1 MQAQE
6 EREAAA
12 QAWTGE
18 EARTPPAQRA
28 ARPSCGRP
36 AGGAASAIRT
46 TATTFDENS
55 QLFSSKVVSGR
66 LTAFR
71 ARRVGAGRGGGR
83 ARRRARAAA
92 GRGGVRGAS
101 LAAPLSHWTLSL
113 CGTLTPRASSFAG
126 DCAGCGCA
134 ARGRRGRGRGRRTL
148 LARLAAQLPA
158 LLTSVRWHERC
169 SGAPARRA
177 APCRALYKSNP
188 AVACAM
194 PAAPTA
200 FNGSKG
206 DAQPFSRGTATT
218 PQQQAA
224 LSGAVL
230 LPPSRCPRSRLA
242 RGARGRLGRGR
253 AAWRTVR
260 RRSEERDLTDPPRDQ
275 PPQRA
280 RAGGRAGGRAGRR
293 AGGRRNSPTRHALT
307 GGAGRVLRRFGS
319 VLGGRRDETCPV
331 STEGGTRSVQ
341 LVREGGRGG
350 GG

>member
-101 LAAPLSHWTLSL
+101 LATPLSHWALSPRR
-113 CGTLTPRASSFAG
+113 TLTPRASWFAG
-126 DCAGCGCA
+126 DCAGRGRA
-134 ARGRRGRGRGRRTL
+134 ARGRRGGGRGRRTL

-158 LLTSVRWHERC
+158 LLTCVRGHERC

-188 AVACAM
+188 AVACAV
-194 PAAPTA
+194 PAAPAA

-218 PQQQAA
+218 PQQHAA
-224 LSGAVL
+224 LPGAFR
-230 LPPSRCPRSRLA
+230 LPPSRCPRSPANEDA
-242 RGARGRLGRGR
+242 RAHVSRAAPAGSSAEGARHGVRFGAAPKSVTWQARRGISR
-253 AAWRTVR
+253 
-260 RRSEERDLTDPPRDQ
+260 PRGSTSRPSAPGQ
-275 PPQRA
+275 
-280 RAGGRAGGRAGRR
+280 AGGRVDGRR
-293 AGGRRNSPTRHALT
+293 GGL
-307 GGAGRVLRRFGS
+307 
-319 VLGGRRDETCPV
+319 
-331 STEGGTRSVQ
+331 Q
-341 LVREGGRGG
+341 
-350 GG
+350 